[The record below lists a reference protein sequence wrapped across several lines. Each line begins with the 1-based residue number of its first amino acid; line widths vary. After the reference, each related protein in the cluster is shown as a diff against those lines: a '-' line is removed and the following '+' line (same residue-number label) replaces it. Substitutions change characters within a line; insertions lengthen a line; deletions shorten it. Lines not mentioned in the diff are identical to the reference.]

1 MKKRILKLKKDK
13 SEFNFKP
20 YRVTEK
26 QITIDKKKFKS
37 ADLS

>member
-13 SEFNFKP
+13 LELNFKP

-26 QITIDKKKFKS
+26 QITIDKKKI
-37 ADLS
+37 

>member
-13 SEFNFKP
+13 LELNFKP

-26 QITIDKKKFKS
+26 QITIDKKKKI
-37 ADLS
+37 